1 MLTIDDDSDFF
12 VLINNIIVSL
22 FVFILPKMSTIFF
35 TTTIDLHSTSN
46 VSTTDVHNLST
57 PFSFI
62 HTFLQNTL
70 SDVIQPS
77 LFAAIGVLYDPHE
90 SVEKTSVEKTSVEKT
105 SVDKTSVD
113 KTSVDKTSVEKT
125 SVDKTSVDKT
135 SVDKTSVE
143 NEKTIISTSFDKQC
157 YDTRLFQ
164 RGPME
169 LHGLS

>member
-1 MLTIDDDSDFF
+1 
-12 VLINNIIVSL
+12 
-22 FVFILPKMSTIFF
+22 MSTIFF

-113 KTSVDKTSVEKT
+113 KTSVDKTSV
-125 SVDKTSVDKT
+125 
-135 SVDKTSVE
+135 DKTSVE